1 MAKNTGA
8 YDLSLFE
15 TSSPRL
21 RTVNSQEKSVAV
33 QERKVRRERRTRL
46 VANVAM
52 GILITAMVVLMI
64 VFRAQRTEVG
74 DRITELEAQLRVL
87 ESETS
92 RLTNELSSKLSVES
106 VEQFAQE
113 NGMEKLESYQIEYI
127 TVGNGDKIEV
137 ADPEPQNAFD
147 TIGAAIAGWFGG

>member
-1 MAKNTGA
+1 MAKTTGA

-21 RTVNSQEKSVAV
+21 RTVNSQEKSAAV
-33 QERKVRRERRTRL
+33 QERKIRRERRTRL

-74 DRITELEAQLRVL
+74 DRISELEAQLSVL
-87 ESETS
+87 KSETS
-92 RLTNELSSKLSVES
+92 RLTNELSAKLSVES

-127 TVGNGDKIEV
+127 TVGDGDKIEV
-137 ADPEPQNAFD
+137 SDPEPQNAFD
-147 TIGAAIAGWFGG
+147 TIGATIAGWFGG